1 VELYLSPPPPYPT
14 GVVLNSLGT
23 KTVLFLG
30 CVIPEK
36 TVIII
41 FPTML
46 GQCMSEFS
54 KPVLGH
60 WCFTVFKL
68 LLIKIFRAYV

>member
-1 VELYLSPPPPYPT
+1 MWNYTYPPPICPN

-23 KTVLFLG
+23 KPALFLG
-30 CVIPEK
+30 CVISEK

-54 KPVLGH
+54 KTGLRH
-60 WCFTVFKL
+60 ACL
-68 LLIKIFRAYV
+68 QYLNSIN